1 MRKDKKLIINLAES
15 NIVERIF
22 DLYYKGKSYQQIAN
36 IFNSGG
42 INSNQEIKANDVP
55 INIEVSAP
63 MTREEIKKYIKK
75 LQLSFPIDY
84 QELKKEQIND
94 KQFMLKYNK
103 GNYFNEPFK
112 LIPIIDKFKIT
123 SYGLIEIP
131 VSPINIINVN
141 M

>member
-1 MRKDKKLIINLAES
+1 MI
-15 NIVERIF
+15 
-22 DLYYKGKSYQQIAN
+22 
-36 IFNSGG
+36 
-42 INSNQEIKANDVP
+42 
-55 INIEVSAP
+55 
-63 MTREEIKKYIKK
+63 K

-84 QELKKEQIND
+84 QELKKEQVND
-94 KQFMLKYNK
+94 HQFMLKYNK

-123 SYGLIEIP
+123 SYGLIEIS